1 MNKMYAVMK
10 REYLQAVRK
19 KSFIIMTLL
28 APFLMAALMILPGLL
43 MAKGMG
49 TKRIAVLDG
58 TGRLADTYAK
68 PNEEP
73 KEKDEQKSGGV
84 QAEARKA
91 LSGRRRGPTLPS
103 TMVVEYVNQAQSA
116 NLDETV
122 KPYLQ
127 RLSVDKDSP
136 QKLEG
141 VFVVPKTAVSDPDAQ
156 MTYYSRSSTD
166 IMTEERLARLANRS
180 LQRMRLT
187 ANGISPETIDNLMQ
201 DLPSE
206 AVQLSRSGQRKKG
219 GELNF
224 IVAFL
229 FGAML
234 ILPSLIYGQ
243 ETMRGIVQEKTDRVV
258 EVLVSSVSPMQL
270 LTGKI
275 LGVAAVGLTQI
286 AVWLLMASL
295 LGAYGAATLAVAN
308 ADINLSQFIRPIV
321 GLYFFVFYILAYLT
335 YVCVYAIAGA
345 ICNSEKEAQQF
356 MMPIMMLMMAPWFL
370 MMPIV
375 LNPDAPFAVGFSLS
389 PVFGPITM
397 FVRAMVTDP
406 PMWHILLSVAVSMLT
421 ILAFFWVTAKIF
433 RIGILS
439 YGKRPTIP
447 ELMRWVRVA

>member
-1 MNKMYAVMK
+1 MNKMFAVMK
-10 REYLQAVRK
+10 REYFQVVRK

-28 APFLMAALMILPGLL
+28 LPFLMAGLMFLPGLM

-49 TKRIAVLDG
+49 KKRIAVLDG
-58 TGRLADTYAK
+58 TGQLQSAFSK

-73 KEKDEQKSGGV
+73 KEEKKDL
-84 QAEARKA
+84 RKE
-91 LSGRRRGPTLPS
+91 LIENRRRGPQIPS
-103 TMVVEYVNQAQSA
+103 QMTIEYVNHADA
-116 NLDETV
+116 ADADEAA
-122 KPYLQ
+122 KPYLK
-127 RLSVDKDSP
+127 RLSADKDSP
-136 QKLEG
+136 EKLEG
-141 VFVVPKTAVSDPDAQ
+141 VFAIPRAAVSDPEAK
-156 MTYYSRSSTD
+156 MTYYSRASTD
-166 IMTEERLARLANRS
+166 LVTQGRLSHLANRA
-180 LQRMRLT
+180 LQRMRLS
-187 ANGISPETIDNLMQ
+187 ANGINPETVDDLLQ
-201 DLPSE
+201 DLPVD
-206 AVQLSRSGQRKKG
+206 AVQLSRSGERKKG

-234 ILPSLIYGQ
+234 ILPSLVYGQ

-286 AVWLLMASL
+286 AVWITMAGI
-295 LGAYGAATLAVAN
+295 LGAYATTVLDVAK
-308 ADINLSQFIRPIV
+308 ADINFSQFIRPIIGV
-321 GLYFFVFYILAYLT
+321 YFVIFYVLAYLT

-356 MMPIMMLMMAPWFL
+356 MMPIMLFMMAPWIL

-375 LNPDAPFAVGFSLS
+375 LNPDAPFAVAFSLA

-397 FVRAMVTDP
+397 FVRATVTDP
-406 PMWHILLSVAVSMLT
+406 PMWHFLVCVGVSILT

-433 RIGILS
+433 RLGILS

>member
-1 MNKMYAVMK
+1 MNKMFAVMK
-10 REYLQAVRK
+10 REYIQAVRK

-28 APFLMAALMILPGLL
+28 LPFLMAALMVLPGLM

-58 TGRLADTYAK
+58 TGRLQATYAK
-68 PNEEP
+68 AGEEP
-73 KEKDEQKSGGV
+73 KQEKSAGV
-84 QAEARKA
+84 QEEARKA
-91 LSGRRRGPTLPS
+91 LSGRRRPPTLPS
-103 TMVVEYVNQAQSA
+103 QLQVEYVNVAQSA
-116 NLDETV
+116 SLDESA
-122 KPYLQ
+122 KPYLK
-127 RLSVDKDSP
+127 RMSADKDSP

-141 VFVVPKTAVSDPDAQ
+141 VFLIPKTAVNDPDAQ

-166 IMTEERLARLANRS
+166 VMTQERLARLANRS

-187 ANGISPETIDNLMQ
+187 ANGISPETIDALMQ

-206 AVQLSRSGQRKKG
+206 AVQLSRSGERKKG

-234 ILPSLIYGQ
+234 ILPSLVYGQ

-270 LTGKI
+270 LSGKI
-275 LGVAAVGLTQI
+275 IGVAAVGLTQI
-286 AVWLLMASL
+286 AVWLLMAGL
-295 LGAYGAATLAVAN
+295 LGAYGVTTLAVAN
-308 ADINLSQFIRPIV
+308 ADINLSQFIRPII
-321 GLYFFVFYILAYLT
+321 GLYFFIFYILAYLT
-335 YVCVYAIAGA
+335 YVCIYAIAGS

-375 LNPDAPFAVGFSLS
+375 LNPDAPFAVGFSLA

-397 FVRAMVTDP
+397 FVRATVTDP
-406 PMWHILLSVAVSMLT
+406 PVWHFLVSIGLSLLT
-421 ILAFFWVTAKIF
+421 ILAFFWMTAKIF
-433 RIGILS
+433 RVGILS

-447 ELMRWVRVA
+447 ELLRWVRVA

>member
-1 MNKMYAVMK
+1 MNKMFAVMK

-28 APFLMAALMILPGLL
+28 LPFLMAALLAVPGLI

-49 TKRIAVLDG
+49 KKRIAVLDG
-58 TGRLADTYAK
+58 TGRLESAFAR
-68 PNEEP
+68 PNEPP
-73 KEKDEQKSGGV
+73 KEEQTDAAG
-84 QAEARKA
+84 AARNA
-91 LSGRRRGPTLPS
+91 VMQRNRPPQLPS
-103 TMVVEYVNQAQSA
+103 QMTVEYVNQSQSA
-116 NLDETV
+116 NFDEAA
-122 KPYLQ
+122 KPYLK
-127 RLSVDKDSP
+127 RLTARDDAAD
-136 QKLEG
+136 KLEG
-141 VFVVPKTAVSDPDAQ
+141 VFLIPKTAVADAETR
-156 MTYYSRSSTD
+156 MSYYSRSATD
-166 IMTEERLARLANRS
+166 FMTQERLTRMANRS
-180 LQRMRLT
+180 LHRMRLA
-187 ANGISPETIDNLMQ
+187 ANGIDPAVVDTLLQ
-201 DLPSE
+201 DLPVE
-206 AVQLSRSGQRKKG
+206 AVQLSRSGERKKG

-224 IVAFL
+224 AMAFL

-234 ILPSLIYGQ
+234 ILPSLVYGQ

-275 LGVAAVGLTQI
+275 VGVAAVGLTQI
-286 AVWLLMASL
+286 VVWVTMVGLI
-295 LGAYGAATLAVAN
+295 GAFAGTTLAM
-308 ADINLSQFIRPIV
+308 ADAPINLSQFIRPII
-321 GLYFFVFYILAYLT
+321 GFYFFVFYILAYLT
-335 YVCVYAIAGA
+335 YVCVYAIGGA

-375 LNPDAPFAVGFSLS
+375 MNPEAPFAIGFSLA

-397 FVRAMVTDP
+397 FVRATVTDP
-406 PMWHILLSVAVSMLT
+406 PLWHFLVSIGLSILT